1 MLASGL
7 LAPLY
12 TEEKSAS
19 TSQLKGPKHEIF
31 GFRFITPSKPIWV
44 GDFRTER
51 KNLVIARIWCI
62 FGENRIKRMLIM
74 RLMSLAHDE
83 RALNAF
89 KRMLS
94 ILLMIFSACRA
105 CF

>member
-31 GFRFITPSKPIWV
+31 GFRFITPSKPI
-44 GDFRTER
+44 
-51 KNLVIARIWCI
+51 
-62 FGENRIKRMLIM
+62 
-74 RLMSLAHDE
+74 
-83 RALNAF
+83 
-89 KRMLS
+89 
-94 ILLMIFSACRA
+94 
-105 CF
+105 